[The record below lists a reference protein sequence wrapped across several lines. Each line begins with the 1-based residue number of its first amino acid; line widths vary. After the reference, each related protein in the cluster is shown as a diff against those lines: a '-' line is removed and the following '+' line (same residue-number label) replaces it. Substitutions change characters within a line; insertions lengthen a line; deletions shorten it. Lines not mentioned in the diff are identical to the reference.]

1 MLFNRSVKPRPASLL
16 TVALHAVLIGQLLM
30 PPQQLIA
37 CHTDPRPPTEEELVK
52 LDTFVVTY
60 ELTEGEKDQI
70 AADIEFRDWIIDWL
84 MDPDGLGFDF
94 YPESEEG
101 TDDDQCGINPVD
113 PRSGNVRRKIPD
125 LQSLGV
131 LSWNRIHNSTLR
143 SSFNQQSRL
152 FGTAGDWRHSHQFDL
167 VRVTPRPGVVD
178 FQFTYPSGNRVGL
191 VANQTGKF
199 SAQDN
204 GLETAEVVSTS
215 SVEVRAKD
223 GLVIRFSPTKNDDTY
238 KWYRPESAQY
248 PNGTI
253 VTYHYATDGKLT
265 RIADSLGQSIAL
277 TYRDYDLSTRSW
289 KRAARFDLQ
298 TNTTAVQEFTIPV
311 ARRGTASDLQL
322 TISAAAQIS
331 ELRFINDRGEALK
344 LGPTELTDGNP
355 QSSLKGRAIKYLA
368 WPQSAGILAGIR
380 AWVASDCP
388 ASTDAHIVIDIREP
402 AATSASVSALSTVTT
417 SLGQK
422 AEYDYEV
429 TSQYVGQ
436 QLALTTVRYGDDTQA
451 HYTYSKMGDGYGQ
464 HAYLLSAD
472 DPRFKGPAKRIRYT
486 YGKPSQG
493 GIIKSEVNMATGKPW
508 FTLERDPAKPLQR
521 RAVYSDDRVV
531 TYNFDSSG
539 RTTDKTDSIG
549 RKVQYSYNGI
559 GSENYTKT
567 DHRGRRTERVTE
579 ERVRREANHDIR
591 VREERST
598 DPRGKTSI
606 RERDEQSRT
615 ACVIDK
621 RGREARIE
629 RDAQNRVTKIT
640 RSDGTTD
647 SIERD
652 AKGRPTRV
660 TTPKGSRAYTYDA
673 NNFINSITGENG
685 QTKRIVRDVQKR
697 TIAVT
702 LPSGATTLTAYN
714 DRGKPI
720 KHTDS
725 LGRIRTYSY
734 DTYGRKIAE
743 TDPEGRT
750 ATFAYDELDRVT
762 RRTDFQGRTT
772 AMEYAELPNSCSSC
786 TLSSKPTRVT
796 GPDGIVTEFLYDT
809 AGRLLSLT
817 VAPGTPAQATTTYTY
832 DDDDNLLT
840 VTDPLG
846 RVTRHTYDDDKHR
859 LTTTDPLGRLTKW
872 AYDDFG
878 RMSSETSPDGGI
890 TRYTYDANDRRTSTT
905 DATGATTQWTYDLA
919 GNLTSETDAL
929 GRVTKHTYDGT
940 RRTQTKFPDG
950 KTHTWD
956 YDTAGRVI
964 KETTRDGLVVTR
976 KYTPANLLESE
987 TRTPSPLAPGLSPTT
1002 TSYTYDSN
1010 GRVLTTIDPLG
1021 RVTRRA
1027 YDSMG
1032 NLTLLTSP
1040 DGTTTASTYDAQNRR
1055 TSTTDALGQSTRYV
1069 YDPAGNLL
1077 TLTDARG
1084 STTRFTYDALRR
1096 KTSMVYPDNTTE
1108 TWTYDRAGQL
1118 LTYVNRSGQTK
1129 TTTHNPIGQSLSETW
1144 SNPTVGGALR
1154 PDLPALPSPVTYR
1167 YDTTG
1172 RLTQLANNSAT
1183 LTYTHDPRG
1192 RLASETVNLSALVPG
1207 LAPHTVA
1214 YGYDPLGRMK
1224 TLTYPGNTTA
1234 SYTYDPRGRLTD
1246 IAEGPGRPLA
1256 TYRYDALGR
1265 LAALERENRIDT
1277 AYTYDLANQL
1287 TAIAHN
1293 KAAAPLASAA
1303 YTLDLAGRRIA
1314 QTREDNQN
1322 ETYGYDPTSQLISV
1336 DYGTQS
1342 PVLMSKETFSYDP
1355 AGNRTEVGRV
1365 IPNAPSSTTNYVANN
1380 LNQYTQIATGPAVAQ
1395 PTYDANG
1402 NLLSY
1407 SEVGTSGPLVRAL
1420 SYDSQNRLIAVETAA
1435 TRAEFFY
1442 DPRNRCILRKYYTR
1456 ATNGTWTLN
1465 PTESRALTYDLRW
1478 NLLTERTL
1486 TGATQAT
1493 YIHGQRTDEI
1503 LVAKLGTTTVY
1514 PLADGLGS
1522 TVALTDN
1529 KGKVTDRYRY
1539 TAYGQP
1545 TRLTATHNP
1554 SPLTN
1559 NPFRFLFTG
1568 REWLNTVQ
1576 LNDHR
1581 NRYYSPSLGRFINTD
1596 PIRFAGN
1603 DVNLCRYANN
1613 SPTIFRDLAGL
1624 LCCDKEEA
1632 AVDEV
1637 RAKIDVDIERLIK
1650 HNNDIIQMTG
1660 DLIDINAEFITD
1672 ASRLYRNTLISSI
1685 GGALSSA
1692 SKLLNIK
1699 DLFGGVGTA
1708 TAGANAFFNG
1718 FDQYE
1723 DLGEDAQRIIDLVGD
1738 IKLKQEMFDTT
1749 LAEANKLTE
1758 DLERLHGQLN
1768 NCLKLKTILAA
1779 N

>member
-1 MLFNRSVKPRPASLL
+1 MFFNRTAKPRPASLL
-16 TVALHAVLIGQLLM
+16 TIALHAILIGQLLV

-37 CHTDPRPPTEEELVK
+37 CHTDPNPPTEEEKIK
-52 LDTFVVTY
+52 LDKFVVTSGLS
-60 ELTEGEKDQI
+60 EEQEAQLE
-70 AADIEFRDWIIDWL
+70 ADYEFRDWIIDWL
-84 MDPDGLGFDF
+84 SNSTNLGFYSPD
-94 YPESEEG
+94 SEGEG
-101 TDDDQCGINPVD
+101 TDDDECGINPVD

-125 LQSLGV
+125 LQSMGS

-191 VANQTGKF
+191 LVNQSGKF

-204 GLETAEVVSTS
+204 GPETVEIVSTS
-215 SVEVRAKD
+215 SIEVRAKD

-238 KWYRPESAQY
+238 TWYRPESAQY
-248 PNGTI
+248 PNGSI
-253 VTYHYATDGKLT
+253 ITYEYAADGKLT
-265 RIADSLGQSIAL
+265 RMADSLGQSIAL
-277 TYRDYDLSTRSW
+277 AYRDYDLSTRPW

-331 ELRFINDRGEALK
+331 ELRFLNDRGEAIK

-355 QSSLKGRAIKYLA
+355 LSSLKGRAIKYLS
-368 WPQSAGILAGIR
+368 WPQSAGTLVGIR
-380 AWVASDCP
+380 AWVAADCP
-388 ASTDAHIVIDIREP
+388 ASTDAHLVVDIRETS
-402 AATSASVSALSTVTT
+402 AATAAISAVSTVTT

-422 AEYDYEV
+422 AEYDYKV

-436 QLALTTVRYGDDTQA
+436 QLALTTVRYGDDTEA
-451 HYTYSKMGDGYGQ
+451 HYTYSKTEDGYGQ
-464 HAYLLSAD
+464 HAYLVSAD
-472 DPRFKGPAKRIRYT
+472 DPRYNGPAKRIRYT

-539 RTTDKTDSIG
+539 RTADKTDSIG

-591 VREERST
+591 VREERFT
-598 DPRGKTSI
+598 DPRGKIST
-606 RERDEQSRT
+606 RERDEQGRT
-615 ACVIDK
+615 ACIIDK

-629 RDAQNRVTKIT
+629 RDTQGRVTKTT
-640 RSDGTTD
+640 RSDGATD
-647 SIERD
+647 TIERD

-660 TTPKGSRAYTYDA
+660 TTPEGSRAYTYDA
-673 NNFINSITGENG
+673 NNFLSSITSENG

-720 KHTDS
+720 KHADT
-725 LGRIRTYSY
+725 LGRVRTYSY

-750 ATFAYDELDRVT
+750 ATYAYDELDRMT
-762 RRTDFQGRTT
+762 RQTDFQGRTT
-772 AMEYAELPNSCSSC
+772 SMEYAELPNSCSSC

-817 VAPGTPAQATTTYTY
+817 IAPGTPAQATTTYTY
-832 DDDDNLLT
+832 CDDDNLLT

-872 AYDDFG
+872 TYDTDG
-878 RMSSETSPDGGI
+878 RMISETAPDGGL
-890 TRYTYDANDRRTSTT
+890 TRHTSVT
-905 DATGATTQWTYDLA
+905 DATGAITKWTYDLA

-929 GRVTKHTYDGT
+929 GRVTKHTYDGK
-940 RRTQTKFPDG
+940 RRTLTKFPDG

-964 KETTRDGLVVTR
+964 KETNRDSLVTTRR
-976 KYTPANLLESE
+976 FTPTGLLESE
-987 TRTPSPLAPGLSPTT
+987 TRTPSPLVPGLSLTT
-1002 TSYTYDSN
+1002 TSYTYDAN
-1010 GRVLTTIDPLG
+1010 GRLLTTTDPLG
-1021 RVTRRA
+1021 RITRRA
-1027 YDSMG
+1027 YDTLG
-1032 NLTLLTSP
+1032 NLTLLTAPGGRS
-1040 DGTTTASTYDAQNRR
+1040 TANTYDAQGRIL
-1055 TSTTDALGQSTRYV
+1055 TTTDAAGLTTRTT

-1108 TWTYDRAGQL
+1108 TWTYDRAGQQ

-1129 TTTHNPIGQSLSETW
+1129 TITYNALGQPLRATW
-1144 SNPTVGGALR
+1144 SNPSSPSPLALS
-1154 PDLPALPSPVTYR
+1154 PLPALPSPTAYTY
-1167 YDTTG
+1167 DPAG
-1172 RLTQLANNSAT
+1172 RLISIANSSAI

-1192 RLASETVNLSALVPG
+1192 RLASETTNLSALAPG
-1207 LAPHTVA
+1207 LAAHTVS
-1214 YGYDPLGRMK
+1214 YGYDPLGRMNA
-1224 TLTYPGNTTA
+1224 LTYPGNATVNY
-1234 SYTYDPRGRLTD
+1234 SYDARSRLTD
-1246 IAEGPGRPLA
+1246 ISEGTGHPLA

-1265 LAALERENRIDT
+1265 IVTLERENGIDT
-1277 AYTYDLANQL
+1277 AYTYNPAGQL
-1287 TAIAHN
+1287 TSIAHN
-1293 KAAAPLASAA
+1293 KADTTLASAA
-1303 YTLDLAGRRIA
+1303 YTLDLAGRRTA
-1314 QTREDNQN
+1314 QTREDNKT
-1322 ETYGYDPTSQLISV
+1322 ETYTYDPTSQLTSV
-1336 DYGTQS
+1336 DYGTGQ
-1342 PVLMSKETFSYDP
+1342 KETYAYD
-1355 AGNRTEVGRV
+1355 ATGNRT
-1365 IPNAPSSTTNYVANN
+1365 ATTAVSPIANRPLPLASGTAAYTANN
-1380 LNQYTQIATGPAVAQ
+1380 LNQYTQVTHNPSPITHDLR
-1395 PTYDANG
+1395 YDANG
-1402 NLLSY
+1402 NLLTY

-1420 SYDSQNRLIAVETAA
+1420 SYDSQNRLIAVETAT

-1442 DPRNRCILRKYYTR
+1442 DARNRCILRKYYTR

-1465 PTESRALTYDLRW
+1465 PTESRAHTYDLRW
-1478 NLLTERTL
+1478 NLLTERNL
-1486 TGATQAT
+1486 AGATQAT
-1493 YIHGQRTDEI
+1493 YLHGQRTDEI
-1503 LVAKLGTTTVY
+1503 LVAKLGATTVY
-1514 PLADGLGS
+1514 PIADGLGS
-1522 TVALTDN
+1522 TVALTDT
-1529 KGKVTDRYRY
+1529 KGKVTERYRY

-1545 TRLTATHNP
+1545 TRLTATYNP
-1554 SPLTN
+1554 SPITN
-1559 NPFRFLFTG
+1559 NPYRFLFTG
-1568 REWLNTVQ
+1568 REWLNGVQ

-1581 NRYYSPSLGRFINTD
+1581 HRYYSPSLGRWTSTD
-1596 PIRFAGN
+1596 PIGFAGGT
-1603 DVNLCRYANN
+1603 NLYKYVGNAA
-1613 SPTIFRDLAGL
+1613 SILRDPLG
-1624 LCCDKEEA
+1624 LCCE
-1632 AVDEV
+1632 DEQTAISNA
-1637 RAKIDVDIERLIK
+1637 RE
-1650 HNNDIIQMTG
+1650 
-1660 DLIDINAEFITD
+1660 LIDINLNYASTYVTKITELTAAVVD
-1672 ASRLYRNTLISSI
+1672 DYIDLSNLATGYFAVNTGFHVSQSGPAS
-1685 GGALSSA
+1685 GW
-1692 SKLLNIK
+1692 
-1699 DLFGGVGTA
+1699 GGVGKLIAVLTSGSAVYQKAAELNQAIQENYGELQTYQQLFNSVLTSLQDQADRYAALVTA
-1708 TAGANAFFNG
+1708 HNMCI
-1718 FDQYE
+1718 E
-1723 DLGEDAQRIIDLVGD
+1723 R
-1738 IKLKQEMFDTT
+1738 
-1749 LAEANKLTE
+1749 NK
-1758 DLERLHGQLN
+1758 DRKP
-1768 NCLKLKTILAA
+1768 NCPCL
-1779 N
+1779 